1 MVDIYRSVSVLVLQ
15 IYRKNGTDI
24 FKVLENQKNVTI
36 EIYLLNVLFYCIP
49 WDFLHIERVQPFD
62 SELATF
68 MRHLCNR
75 IYVSRLKLS
84 IFRK

>member
-36 EIYLLNVLFYCIP
+36 EIYLSNVLFYCIP
-49 WDFLHIERVQPFD
+49 WDFLHI
-62 SELATF
+62 
-68 MRHLCNR
+68 
-75 IYVSRLKLS
+75 
-84 IFRK
+84 